1 MPKIQLRVGN
11 NLKKNMKKFVS
22 ENWYKMMIGSSL
34 LMASFGF
41 MVHSVSP
48 AMADDNNQKLNVNS
62 NYKLVPTNTD
72 GSINVKLSDEQLD
85 KIIPKNED
93 GSLNVMLSDKQV
105 KMMATP
111 ATQSINI
118 QEIGGVETFWKSGSG
133 GRWLQVSCVDCK

>member
-1 MPKIQLRVGN
+1 
-11 NLKKNMKKFVS
+11 
-22 ENWYKMMIGSSL
+22 MIGSSM

-48 AMADDNNQKLNVNS
+48 AMSDDNNQKLNVNS
-62 NYKLVPTNTD
+62 NYRLVPTNAD
-72 GSINVKLSDEQLD
+72 GSINVKLSDVQLD
-85 KIIPKNED
+85 RIIPKNED

-118 QEIGGVETFWKSGSG
+118 QEIGGIETFWKTGNG
-133 GRWLQVSCVDCK
+133 GRWLQVSCIDCR